1 MKKRTISQQQIARDL
16 GFSQALVSFVLNGKR
31 ENISEESYKRIWNY
45 AVKQGYRPKGMQ
57 ANGSPLATKNVG
69 FILRA
74 GLRLFTQSN
83 FFSHVQ
89 HGLHTALAGREY
101 NTVFLGAED
110 DLTRQ
115 KLKSKLKRD
124 NLSGVVILG
133 EVAEDF
139 LQALRSVQRNLVAVS
154 ASYPGLCHS
163 VMPNERQAT
172 DLLVDH
178 LVRLGHKRFAWIGGN
193 KLFRQN
199 LTRRHALIEAL
210 KKHGLK
216 LPGHQAFDVVEG
228 DRMGGRL
235 AAESILERCRPGAVP
250 TAWVCHNGL
259 MARGVLNLLT
269 QKGWVIPEQISVVA
283 IDATR
288 VCEEEHPQITGA
300 NADPERM
307 GAKAAEILLQTA
319 SQGDDSLSDIILSAQ
334 LTVRES
340 SGPAASLISQK

>member
-1 MKKRTISQQQIARDL
+1 MKKHTISQQQIAKDL

-57 ANGSPLATKNVG
+57 ANGAPLATENVG

-74 GLRLFTQSN
+74 GLRLYTQSN

-89 HGLHTALAGREY
+89 HGLHETLTAQGY

-110 DLTRQ
+110 HLTSAV
-115 KLKSKLKRD
+115 LKTKLKRD
-124 NLSGVVILG
+124 NLFGVVILG

-139 LQALRSVQRNLVAVS
+139 LQNLRAIHRNIVAVS
-154 ASYPGLCHS
+154 SSHPGLCHS

-172 DLLVDH
+172 ELLVAH
-178 LVRLGHKRFAWIGGN
+178 LAGLGHKRFGWIGGN
-193 KLFRQN
+193 KLLRQN
-199 LTRRHALIEAL
+199 ITRRKALVDAL
-210 KKHGLK
+210 AQHGLE
-216 LPGHQAFDVVEG
+216 LLATQEADAVEG
-228 DRMGGRL
+228 DRMGGRK
-235 AAESILERCRPGAVP
+235 AAETILETCPARSLP
-250 TAWVCHNGL
+250 TAWICHNGL
-259 MARGVLNLLT
+259 MARGVINLFG
-269 QKGWVIPEQISVVA
+269 QKGWSIPDRASVVA

-300 NADPERM
+300 NADPEKM

-319 SQGDDSLSDIILSAQ
+319 SQTDGSFSDVVLSAQ
-334 LTVRES
+334 LTIRES
-340 SGPAASLISQK
+340 SGPAA

>member
-1 MKKRTISQQQIARDL
+1 MKKRTISQQQIAKDL

-57 ANGSPLATKNVG
+57 ANGAPLATQNVG

-74 GLRLFTQSN
+74 GLRLYTQSN

-89 HGLHTALAGREY
+89 HGLHETLTGQGY

-110 DLTRQ
+110 HLSSPT
-115 KLKSKLKRD
+115 LKNRLKKD
-124 NLSGVVILG
+124 NLFGVVILG

-139 LQALRSVQRNLVAVS
+139 LQNLRSFHRNIVAVS
-154 ASYPGLCHS
+154 SSFPGLCHS

-172 DLLVDH
+172 ELLVEH
-178 LVRLGHKRFAWIGGN
+178 LVGLGHKRFGWVGGN
-193 KLFRQN
+193 KLLRQN
-199 LTRRHALIEAL
+199 ATRRKALVDAL
-210 KKHGLK
+210 AQRGLE
-216 LPGHQAFDVVEG
+216 LPDHQATDVVEG
-228 DRMGGRL
+228 DRMGGRK
-235 AAESILERCRPGAVP
+235 AAETILDQCPARSLP

-259 MARGVLNLLT
+259 MARGVVNFFG
-269 QKGWVIPEQISVVA
+269 QKGWEIPGRVSVVA

-288 VCEEEHPQITGA
+288 ICEEEHPQITGA
-300 NADPERM
+300 NTDPEKM

-319 SQGDDSLSDIILSAQ
+319 GQSDGSFSDVVLSAQ

-340 SGPAASLISQK
+340 SGPMA